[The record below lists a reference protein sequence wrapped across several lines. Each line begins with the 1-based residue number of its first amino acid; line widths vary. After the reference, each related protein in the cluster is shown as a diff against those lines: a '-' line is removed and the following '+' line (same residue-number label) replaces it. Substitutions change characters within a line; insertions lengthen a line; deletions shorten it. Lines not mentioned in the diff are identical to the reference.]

1 MATNEYIV
9 AVRRERREDTP
20 ADWVQQIG
28 AIDGVSVVGSTE
40 KRAQVAAD
48 AVGIAQLRQD
58 FGSRI
63 LIEPVITHHTQ
74 GSGAGSGLS

>member
-9 AVRRERREDTP
+9 AVRREQRNETP
-20 ADWVQQIG
+20 TDWVQQIG
-28 AIDGVSVVGSTE
+28 AIDGVSVVGSTG

-48 AVGIAQLRQD
+48 AAGIAQLRQD

-63 LIEPVITHHTQ
+63 LIEPVIAHRIQ
-74 GSGAGSGLS
+74 GGGVAPSSS

>member
-1 MATNEYIV
+1 MATSEYIV

-20 ADWVQQIG
+20 ADWVRRIG
-28 AIDGVSVVGSTE
+28 AIDGVSVVGSTK

-48 AVGIAQLRQD
+48 AAGIARLQQD

-74 GSGAGSGLS
+74 GGGASSAR